1 MKKKIGILTFSQVK
15 NFGAVLQAY
24 ALKKVLSD
32 LGAQADCIDY
42 SFKDEENILV
52 NHYGITEDDY
62 VDNDDSYYMPFMKK
76 LREAQRDNSIDQIE
90 NRKIFE

>member
-1 MKKKIGILTFSQVK
+1 MKKIF
-15 NFGAVLQAY
+15 F
-24 ALKKVLSD
+24 
-32 LGAQADCIDY
+32 
-42 SFKDEENILV
+42 V
-52 NHYGITEDDY
+52 NHYGITEEDY